1 MLKPTIPYNE
11 KERQKE
17 LASYSILDTLPEEDY
32 DNLTAIASE
41 ICGTDIALVSLID
54 DKRQW
59 FKSHHGLDA
68 EETPKEVAFCAHA
81 INKPDEVFIIQDARK
96 DHRFSDNPLVT
107 HDPYV
112 IFYAGVPLLSE
123 NGLPLGTLCVID
135 NTPKLLSQSQIKS
148 LKALTKQVMNLLE
161 LRRTKSELEKAL
173 EKTKEKNRDLEQF
186 AALAAHD
193 LKSPL
198 NNISILSK
206 FLLDDYSTNMEKQGV
221 EMIEL
226 IQNSANKLKSLIDGL
241 LDYNR
246 SDKILKEQIATINL
260 EILKKDIEGLF
271 IVDNKCS
278 ITLHTE
284 LKEIS
289 ANRAALEQIMINLVA
304 NAIKYNDKELSKI
317 DLVVSEQNDKYE
329 FSVQDNGPGIAP
341 EYQER
346 IFQLYEI
353 LQPKDKFGQSGNGIG
368 LATVKKMVEAQGG
381 SIGVDSK
388 IGQGAKFTF
397 TIEK

>member
-1 MLKPTIPYNE
+1 MVKPTIPENE

-17 LASYSILDTLPEEDY
+17 LDSYSILDTLPEEDY

-41 ICGTDIALVSLID
+41 ICGTNIALVSLVD

-96 DHRFSDNPLVT
+96 DYRFSDNPLVT
-107 HDPYV
+107 GAPNV
-112 IFYAGVPLLSE
+112 IFYAGVPLLSDK
-123 NGLPLGTLCVID
+123 GLPLGTLCVID

-148 LKALTKQVMNLLE
+148 LKALTRQVMNLME
-161 LRRTKSELEKAL
+161 LRRTKSELENAL
-173 EKTKEKNRDLEQF
+173 ETTKENNRDLEQF

-198 NNISILSK
+198 NNISMLAML
-206 FLLDDYSTNMEKQGV
+206 LLDDYSANMEKQGV
-221 EMIEL
+221 EML
-226 IQNSANKLKSLIDGL
+226 KLVQNSSKKLKSLIDGL
-241 LDYNR
+241 LEYNR
-246 SDKILKEQIATINL
+246 SDRILKEQITTINL
-260 EILKKDIEGLF
+260 EILKKDLEGLF

-278 ITLHTE
+278 ISLHTE

-289 ANRAALEQIMINLVA
+289 ANRTALEQILINLVA
-304 NAIKYNDKELSKI
+304 NAIKYNDKEFAKI
-317 DLVVSEQNDKYE
+317 DMVVSEPDDKYE
-329 FSVQDNGPGIAP
+329 FSIQDNGPGIALKH
-341 EYQER
+341 QEK

-353 LQPKDKFGQSGNGIG
+353 LQPNDKFGRTGNGIG

-381 SIGVDSK
+381 SIYVDSK
-388 IGQGAKFTF
+388 IGEGAKFTF